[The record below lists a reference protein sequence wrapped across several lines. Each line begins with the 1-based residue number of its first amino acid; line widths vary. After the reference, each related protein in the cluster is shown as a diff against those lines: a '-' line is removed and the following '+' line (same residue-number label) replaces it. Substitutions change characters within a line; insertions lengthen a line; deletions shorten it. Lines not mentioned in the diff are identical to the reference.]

1 MMTFNFLLLLL
12 TLITLSLNSIH
23 AQDNPYQF
31 EQPLSV
37 SEFLNQDEAPEG
49 KRDFFQ
55 HLEAKIKSLKNL
67 AFLNIAIYLNFCAK
81 NQLLKSICTFNIFW
95 HENSYILKAQNVI

>member
-49 KRDFFQ
+49 KIFQ
-55 HLEAKIKSLKNL
+55 HL
-67 AFLNIAIYLNFCAK
+67 K
-81 NQLLKSICTFNIFW
+81 NQIKLLK
-95 HENSYILKAQNVI
+95 

>member
-49 KRDFFQ
+49 KIFQ
-55 HLEAKIKSLKNL
+55 HLKSQIK
-67 AFLNIAIYLNFCAK
+67 
-81 NQLLKSICTFNIFW
+81 LLK
-95 HENSYILKAQNVI
+95 